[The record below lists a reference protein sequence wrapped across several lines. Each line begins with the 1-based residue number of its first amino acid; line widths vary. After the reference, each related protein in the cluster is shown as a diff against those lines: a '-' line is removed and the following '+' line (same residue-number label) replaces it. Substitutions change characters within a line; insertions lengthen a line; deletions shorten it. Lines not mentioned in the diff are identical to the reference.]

1 MKKIIIVFGVLFFM
15 LILWARKCDSEM
27 EQQIK
32 EDASKPK
39 KEIFCTVCNKNLTD
53 DYNRME
59 PLNNGNFY
67 CTPCYKS
74 MKNDIDNE
82 IKAEGYD

>member
-1 MKKIIIVFGVLFFM
+1 MRKIFIVIGVLFLVLF
-15 LILWARKCDSEM
+15 IWARKCDIENNKKL
-27 EQQIK
+27 EI
-32 EDASKPK
+32 EASKPK
-39 KEIFCTVCNKNLTD
+39 KEIFCMTCRKNLTN

-74 MKNDIDNE
+74 TMRDVREE
-82 IKAEGYD
+82 IRAEGYD